1 MSETPEILDRRR
13 THDVT
18 FSNFRSKCLKMRD
31 QKDWV
36 DVNDRNPSIDI
47 TEYTINKKGKGYW
60 CCMGQPTHWA
70 KSGWLIL
77 HQAQRLPCRFETY
90 DY

>member
-36 DVNDRNPSIDI
+36 DVNDRNPSVAGLYFIKHKDFLADIDI

-70 KSGWLIL
+70 KI
-77 HQAQRLPCRFETY
+77 ETY